1 MKWIVIALG
10 SLVLLVVG
18 ALLYF
23 PTLGNPRVAAELR
36 AAPNG
41 ERAQKVMLLTLP
53 SGRALPVNYLR
64 EGGVVYAGADGRW
77 WRELRGEGKEV
88 DLVVL
93 GETLRGRARAIEG
106 DPARTRDVFRRLRP
120 NAPSWLP
127 DWLNGV
133 LVEIVLLPTR

>member
-1 MKWIVIALG
+1 MKWILIALG
-10 SLVLLVVG
+10 CLLLLIVG

-23 PTLGNPRVAAELR
+23 PTLGNPRVAEELH

-53 SGRALPVNYLR
+53 SGRVLPVNYLR

-106 DPARTRDVFRRLRP
+106 DPGRTRDVFRRLRP